1 MGAFDEMLR
10 EGESLFKNESAIEL
24 DFVPKMMPFRDAQQK
39 QVASAIRPLLQGR
52 NGTNVFV
59 HGAPGIGKTAA
70 IKWIFRELEEQE
82 DVNVVYVNCWQRNTS
97 YQVFVEVCD
106 QLGYKFTQNK
116 RQDELMAIIANI
128 CNKKPTVFCFDE
140 IDKVGDLDFLYSIL
154 QDIYKRSVVL
164 ITNYKEWIAD
174 VEERIKSRLMP
185 DIVEF
190 KAYNRDEMSKIIRD
204 RVPLAFV
211 PGAWHAEALEVVLD
225 SASKVGDLRAGWFL
239 MRQAAITAENE
250 ASRKIMPQH
259 AAIAIEK
266 LALMTVKKPE
276 DLEDDTRVVL
286 EVIKEAGGGK
296 SGELFKRYKEKGGE
310 GTYKTFSR
318 KVEKLARAGMIKT
331 NKVLG
336 GAEGSTTHI
345 SMAGGKSLEDY

>member
-82 DVNVVYVNCWQRNTS
+82 DVNVVYVTCWQRNTS

-190 KAYNRDEMSKIIRD
+190 KAYNRDEIGKIIRD

-225 SASKVGDLRAGWFL
+225 SA
-239 MRQAAITAENE
+239 
-250 ASRKIMPQH
+250 
-259 AAIAIEK
+259 AIAIEK

-276 DLEDDTRVVL
+276 DLEEDTRVVL

-296 SGELFKRYKEKGGE
+296 SGDLFKRYKDKGGE

-318 KVEKLARAGMIKT
+318 KVEKLAKAGMIKT